1 MIYLIAIFIYMLVL
15 TGIGIYKSRQVK
27 TQEDFTVAGR
37 TLSPWIMVCT
47 MLAVWIGTGSIV
59 GNAQK
64 SYEVGMAAFFLPI
77 GTFIGMILLSFIAT
91 RARDIEALSV
101 PEIIGRRFGATA
113 RMLAVI
119 ALVIAYMVIV
129 SYQFNAG
136 GMVLEVI
143 AGKKDKVALNPDD
156 TLTKNQVR
164 KGYLR
169 YEPPK
174 DWTGTTQIKLHV
186 RDPKTND
193 WSETPEVVTIR
204 VVPSTEIIEIRKER
218 ETIAEG
224 LEEEMLPI
232 KAEIEKIQNR
242 LDELRGT
249 DSGGEVKEL
258 QADMQKATA
267 LLKQNEDKLGN
278 FKKTIVI
285 KDNTFTRIEIEGR
298 DAGFGKNDT
307 LYSLAETPEQ
317 GETYLHEPKLT
328 AHRATIIAAIFIVAY
343 TMLAGLLSLA
353 FADIVTGIIITVTLL
368 IAFPILLI
376 RADGFAGMAEA
387 FAAMGDRPDN
397 MKLFGVFG
405 PANYINFCLPVFL
418 LVMGDANQY
427 QRIFAAK
434 NAKGARTAV
443 IAMIFVALVIEE
455 LIIAEAWFASSL
467 IPDPENGRYVL
478 IYAARHFMPLAL
490 GLIFM
495 ITVVGII
502 ISTADS
508 FLLVPATTFIKDI
521 YQAYINPKASEK
533 KIVFMSRL
541 MVLTFGVIAWLVSL
555 AFAESKTVFEK
566 ALYAFTVYGSAITPC
581 LVAALFWKGATK
593 AGAISSILAGTV
605 TTLLWEEVIKGHL
618 PGEIEKLDAVLP
630 AITLSVLC
638 LIVVSLLTKKSRP
651 AGGEA

>member
-1 MIYLIAIFIYMLVL
+1 MTYLIPIFIYMLIL

-37 TLSPWIMVCT
+37 TLSPWVMVCT

-59 GNAQK
+59 GNAGKAYQ
-64 SYEVGMAAFFLPI
+64 VGMAALFLPI

-91 RARDIEALSV
+91 RARNVEAISV

-143 AGKKDKVALNPDD
+143 TGKKDRVVLNVDG

-164 KGYLR
+164 KGYFQ
-169 YEPPK
+169 YEPAE
-174 DWTGTTQIKLHV
+174 DFTGSAQIKFRV
-186 RDPKTND
+186 KDAAANGFQEAV
-193 WSETPEVVTIR
+193 ETITVR
-204 VVPSTEIIEIRKER
+204 VVPATEISRVKESLNSQAKELRNRIAENPAGSEGIKAQLRTIES
-218 ETIAEG
+218 TIA
-224 LEEEMLPI
+224 I
-232 KAEIEKIQNR
+232 KQ
-242 LDELRGT
+242 
-249 DSGGEVKEL
+249 
-258 QADMQKATA
+258 
-267 LLKQNEDKLGN
+267 
-278 FKKTIVI
+278 
-285 KDNTFTRIEIEGR
+285 NTFTRIEIEGYDASFKKR
-298 DAGFGKNDT
+298 DVV
-307 LYSLAETPEQ
+307 YRLAEIPAQ

-353 FADIVTGIIITVTLL
+353 FADVVTGIIITVSLL
-368 IAFPILLI
+368 IAFPILLMNVG
-376 RADGFAGMAEA
+376 GFGGMKEA

-397 MKLFGVFG
+397 MKLLGVFG
-405 PANYINFCLPVFL
+405 PADYINFCLPVFL
-418 LVMGDANQY
+418 LVLGDANQY
-427 QRIFAAK
+427 QRIFASK

-455 LIIAEAWFASSL
+455 LIIAEAWMASSL

-478 IYAARHFMPLAL
+478 IYAARHFMPLGL
-490 GLIFM
+490 GIIFM

-508 FLLVPATTFIKDI
+508 FLLVPATTFIKDV
-521 YQAYINPKASEK
+521 YQAYINPKANEK

-555 AFAESKTVFEK
+555 AFAESTTVFEK

-581 LVAALFWKGATK
+581 LVAALIWKGATK
-593 AGAISSILAGTV
+593 QGAISSILAGTV

-618 PGEIEKLDAVLP
+618 PAEIAKLDAVLP
-630 AITLSVLC
+630 AITLSVIC
-638 LIVVSLLTKKSRP
+638 LIVVSLLTQKQQP
-651 AGGEA
+651 TGGDI